1 MAVVKRCGV
10 GEQPVKGSWNPEE
23 DAVLMR
29 LVEQH
34 GPRNWTVISA
44 SIPGRSGKS
53 CRLRWCNQ
61 LSPTVHR
68 RPFTAAEDKAIVAA
82 HALYG
87 NKWATIARLLPGRT
101 DNAVKNHWNST
112 LRRRLQAAAEAVDA
126 SASERSVQSSPAT
139 ASVAADSDEPGESD
153 SGSQDDDATDGS
165 AAGSR
170 PRDRRRWRAAV
181 GGADDGDVLVGYNE
195 RDDSGGGEELHEPSS
210 IGRRM
215 RRWQLHHHQDRFR
228 IQRPGLIL
236 KNITNTDKL
245 AADGDRGEARDEY
258 HRGETDDD
266 FFALATPSSADN
278 SPRIHVPE
286 ASPNVFTR
294 LVIRRC
300 LSIIIFRGAD
310 PSSLA
315 NDCGAGSESEKRTK
329 RAGREAV
336 TKVNVMARAE
346 TDDDRHHQNPAA

>member
-1 MAVVKRCGV
+1 MVIYVVVVDEMAVVKRCGV

-68 RPFTAAEDKAIVAA
+68 RPFTPAEDKAIVAA

-153 SGSQDDDATDGS
+153 SGSQSRKRPCLRDDDATDGS

-170 PRDRRRWRAAV
+170 PVKSLTLGRPGEGRGTD
-181 GGADDGDVLVGYNE
+181 GGGGRLWEEPTTGMCLLATMREMIVEEVRSYMN
-195 RDDSGGGEELHEPSS
+195 RVPSGGGCGGGS
-210 IGRRM
+210 
-215 RRWQLHHHQDRFR
+215 
-228 IQRPGLIL
+228 
-236 KNITNTDKL
+236 
-245 AADGDRGEARDEY
+245 
-258 HRGETDDD
+258 
-266 FFALATPSSADN
+266 
-278 SPRIHVPE
+278 
-286 ASPNVFTR
+286 
-294 LVIRRC
+294 
-300 LSIIIFRGAD
+300 SIII
-310 PSSLA
+310 
-315 NDCGAGSESEKRTK
+315 RTDS
-329 RAGREAV
+329 ASNGQ
-336 TKVNVMARAE
+336 
-346 TDDDRHHQNPAA
+346 D